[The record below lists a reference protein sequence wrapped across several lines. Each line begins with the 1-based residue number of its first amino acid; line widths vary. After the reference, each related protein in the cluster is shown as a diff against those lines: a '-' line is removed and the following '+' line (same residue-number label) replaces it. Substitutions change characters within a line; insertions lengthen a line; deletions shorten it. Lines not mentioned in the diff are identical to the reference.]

1 MSSSVLYKILCVFAV
16 MVASNTLHLSFANFQ
31 SESKTKL
38 NKIIKS
44 RSANLNSFNEFK
56 SKKEQSFRHKKEQ
69 DKLHRRSLF
78 RKQSLPK
85 SFGIKKK
92 GQAVFVSNELLQ
104 ANIGS
109 IQNIL
114 RGTKLSPSKKPN
126 GSIIGYFIKSTER
139 GSFAS
144 LLGFEAGDVI
154 HKVDKYNI
162 VSMSSIFK
170 AYRRILKKNPEKIV
184 VIYSSIKTPAI
195 KKVLT
200 FFRVNNREEGVTH
213 DRDEHT
219 RN

>member
-1 MSSSVLYKILCVFAV
+1 M
-16 MVASNTLHLSFANFQ
+16 
-31 SESKTKL
+31 
-38 NKIIKS
+38 
-44 RSANLNSFNEFK
+44 
-56 SKKEQSFRHKKEQ
+56 
-69 DKLHRRSLF
+69 
-78 RKQSLPK
+78 
-85 SFGIKKK
+85 
-92 GQAVFVSNELLQ
+92 
-104 ANIGS
+104 
-109 IQNIL
+109 
-114 RGTKLSPSKKPN
+114 
-126 GSIIGYFIKSTER
+126 
-139 GSFAS
+139 
-144 LLGFEAGDVI
+144 I